1 MTHIPK
7 LSCYII
13 TQNEERR
20 LPMVLESIKGLVDEV
35 VIVDS
40 GSTDGTEQA
49 ALRYGA
55 RFLRHD
61 WESVGHQ
68 VKWAEEQ
75 CSHRWVL
82 RLDADEV
89 VPPELADEIK
99 DLRENGVHDAYRLR
113 IADMVMG
120 HDRPNPLVWHYK
132 LIRLY
137 DRDAFTM
144 AGTIGHDDVV
154 RIKPDA
160 KTKLLRGL
168 VRHYSFLSLSA
179 VVAKYD
185 LEAGRLADRAI
196 ILGKNYSPWRM
207 VGIMTLNFAKRF
219 FIHRYFLY
227 GFWGFIY
234 SVNYA
239 YKRFLKFSKFY
250 EAKQS
255 EKYEYPPSHL
265 GFDSTSNRGRNL
277 GAPPQTPQG
286 DKSP

>member
-13 TQNEERR
+13 TKNEERR
-20 LPMVLESIKGLVDEV
+20 LHLVLESIKGLADEL

-40 GSTDGTEQA
+40 GSTDGTEQI

-89 VPPELADEIK
+89 VPPELAEEIM
-99 DLRENGVHDAYRLR
+99 DMRENGVHDAYRLR
-113 IADMVMG
+113 ISDMVMG
-120 HDRPNPLVWHYK
+120 RARPNPLVKHYK

-137 DRDAFTM
+137 DRSAFTM

-160 KTKLLRGL
+160 KTKLLRGF
-168 VRHYSFLSLSA
+168 VHHYSFLSVSA
-179 VVAKYD
+179 LVEKYD
-185 LEAGRLADRAI
+185 TEAGRLVERAV

-207 VGIMTLNFAKRF
+207 VGTMTLNFFKRF
-219 FIHRYFLY
+219 FIHRFFLY

-239 YKRFLKFSKFY
+239 FSRFLKFSKFY
-250 EAKQS
+250 EAGQRK
-255 EKYEYPPSHL
+255 KYKYPPP
-265 GFDSTSNRGRNL
+265 NL
-277 GAPPQTPQG
+277 HSEFKESSECDGQENQQ
-286 DKSP
+286 